1 MNKILVTGGSGQ
13 VGKELKNI
21 LPDATYISSNEY
33 DLTTEEG
40 VQDLFMFSNFHTI
53 IHLAAKVGGII
64 DNINNPSDYY
74 ADNVLMNTLM
84 VNYAVKYNV
93 ERFIGVLSTCIYPDK
108 VESYPMEESTLH
120 AGPPTPTNFSYGIS
134 KRAMAVH
141 IDAVNKQYNKQ
152 YCYVIPSNLYGI
164 HDKFD
169 ERSHFVAALVKKI
182 YEANKAGKDSITLF
196 GSGTPLRQFMNARDL
211 AVVLKRMIVEDVTE
225 SFNVASKDNLS
236 INDIAKIALKAC
248 NCEHMSIEYDTSKPD
263 GQYRKDVSTEKMN
276 SIFSDLQFIHLE
288 KGIKE
293 VYNKLYEDSKA
304 PHSRC

>member
-1 MNKILVTGGSGQ
+1 MSIKILVTGGSGQ
-13 VGKELKNI
+13 VGKELRQI
-21 LPDATYISSNEY
+21 LPEATYISSNEY

-40 VQDLFMFSNFHTI
+40 VQDLFMFSNFHTV

-74 ADNVLMNTLM
+74 TDNVLMNTLM

-108 VESYPMEESTLH
+108 VESYPMKESALH
-120 AGPPTPTNFSYGIS
+120 EGPPTPTNFSYGIS

-141 IDAVNKQYNKQ
+141 IDAVNKQYNKE
-152 YCYVIPSNLYGI
+152 YCCVIPSNLYGI

-169 ERSHFVAALVKKI
+169 EKSHFVAALIKKI
-182 YEANKAGKDSITLF
+182 YEANINGRESITLF

-211 AVVLKRMIVEDVTE
+211 AVILKRMIDENITE

-236 INDIAKIALKAC
+236 IDNIAKIALKAC

-263 GQYRKDVSTEKMN
+263 GQYRKDVCTKKMN
-276 SIFSDLQFIHLE
+276 SLFSNLQFIELE

-293 VYNKLYEDSKA
+293 VYNKLYENNIT
-304 PHSRC
+304 SR

>member
-1 MNKILVTGGSGQ
+1 MSNKILVTGGSGQ
-13 VGKELKNI
+13 VGKELRQI
-21 LPDATYISSNEY
+21 LPEATYISSNEY

-40 VQDLFMFSNFHTI
+40 VQDLFMFSNFHTV

-74 ADNVLMNTLM
+74 TDNVLMNTLM

-108 VESYPMEESTLH
+108 VESYPMKESALH
-120 AGPPTPTNFSYGIS
+120 EGPPTPTNFSYGIS

-141 IDAVNKQYNKQ
+141 IDAVNKQYNKE

-169 ERSHFVAALVKKI
+169 EKSHFVAALIKKI
-182 YEANKAGKDSITLF
+182 YEANINGRESITLF

-211 AVVLKRMIVEDVTE
+211 AVILKRMIDENITE

-236 INDIAKIALKAC
+236 IDNIAKKALKAC

-263 GQYRKDVSTEKMN
+263 GQYRKDVCTKKMN
-276 SIFSDLQFIHLE
+276 SLFSNLQFIELE

-293 VYNKLYEDSKA
+293 VYNKLYENNIT
-304 PHSRC
+304 SR

>member
-1 MNKILVTGGSGQ
+1 MNKNILVTGGSGQ
-13 VGKELKNI
+13 VGKELRQI
-21 LPDATYISSNEY
+21 LPEATYISSNEY

-40 VQDLFMFSNFHTI
+40 VQDLFMFSNFDTI

-74 ADNVLMNTLM
+74 SDNVLMNTLM
-84 VNYAVKYNV
+84 INYAVKYNV
-93 ERFIGVLSTCIYPDK
+93 SRFIGVLSTCIYPDK
-108 VESYPMEESTLH
+108 VESYPMKESMLH
-120 AGPPTPTNFSYGIS
+120 EGPPTPTNFSYGIS

-141 IDAVNKQYNKQ
+141 IDAVNKQYNKK

-211 AVVLKRMIVEDVTE
+211 AVILKRMINEDVTE

-236 INDIAKIALKAC
+236 INDIAEIALRAC

-263 GQYRKDVSTEKMN
+263 GQYRKDVSTEKMD
-276 SIFSDLQFIHLE
+276 SIFSDLQFIQLE
-288 KGIKE
+288 EGIKE
-293 VYNKLYEDSKA
+293 VYNTLDY
-304 PHSRC
+304 